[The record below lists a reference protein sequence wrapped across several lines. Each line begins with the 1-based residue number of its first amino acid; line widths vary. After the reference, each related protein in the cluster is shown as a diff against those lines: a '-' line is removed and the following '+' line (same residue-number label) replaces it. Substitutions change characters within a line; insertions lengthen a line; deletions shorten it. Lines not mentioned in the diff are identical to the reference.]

1 MPKAKNSIILAPYDY
16 LARILND
23 HRPVAVNVLAGGKGL
38 PNTTKAMSIA
48 RKNKMTEHGQNKCAP
63 NTSKWPDHFGG
74 VGAVRE

>member
-48 RKNKMTEHGQNKCAP
+48 RKIK
-63 NTSKWPDHFGG
+63 
-74 VGAVRE
+74 